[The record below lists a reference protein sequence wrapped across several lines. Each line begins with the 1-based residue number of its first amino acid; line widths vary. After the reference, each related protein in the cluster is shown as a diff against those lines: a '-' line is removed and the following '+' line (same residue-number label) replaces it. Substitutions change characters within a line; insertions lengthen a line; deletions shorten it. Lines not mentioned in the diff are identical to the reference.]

1 MNTSDSE
8 LHVYAIAGPGM
19 PGKLRV
25 RGRSLRTLPI
35 GQAHVVV
42 EDHRGRIEP
51 SPESLQ
57 EQHAIVVNL
66 SERVGSLL
74 PARFGSVLSDAALHA
89 IVLEH
94 QPEIVDA
101 LALVD
106 GRRQMTVRVF
116 GPADASVPAVDRA
129 STGTAFLESRR
140 ARVRHVPAEVETIR
154 QALGMLAARERVD
167 AGQAGGLRVTVFHLV
182 DRQQIDAYRERAAS
196 LPSLLE
202 PTLERVRVT
211 VTGPW
216 PAFAFAP
223 ELF

>member
-1 MNTSDSE
+1 MSAGDRE
-8 LHVYAIAGPGM
+8 LHVYAIAGAGLP
-19 PGKLRV
+19 PRVRV
-25 RGRSLRTLPI
+25 RGHSLRTLPI

-42 EDHRGRIEP
+42 EAHRGRIEP
-51 SPESLQ
+51 TPESLQ

-66 SERVGSLL
+66 AERAGSLL
-74 PARFGSVLSDAALHA
+74 PARFGSVLTDAALHA
-89 IVLEH
+89 IVLDH
-94 QPEIVDA
+94 QPEILDA

-116 GPADASVPAVDRA
+116 GPPDSSVPEIDRA

-140 ARVRHVPAEVETIR
+140 ARVHHVPAEVETIR
-154 QALGMLAARERVD
+154 LALGPRAVRERVD
-167 AGQAGGLRVTVFHLV
+167 VGQAGGLRVTVFHLV
-182 DRQQIDAYRERAAS
+182 DREKIHTYREQAAS
-196 LPSLLE
+196 LQTLLE
-202 PTLERVRVT
+202 STQERVRVT